1 MSVGDASLVA
11 IRRRVRRFKAADGEP
26 GVGLLGNLSQS
37 GVMQSRRPGH
47 AGKTFKNFQALVVG
61 CRGL

>member
-1 MSVGDASLVA
+1 
-11 IRRRVRRFKAADGEP
+11 VRRFKAADGEP